1 MYLWTHTHTHTN
13 THTHTHSLTHTHTH
27 LIHESVLCWQA
38 ANPQGTLSMRAFA
51 YYDLWLKFKVE
62 GAGVGEHYVGL
73 KWKSGT
79 LRTPKTYL
87 KNMPLCPYLENL

>member
-1 MYLWTHTHTHTN
+1 
-13 THTHTHSLTHTHTH
+13 
-27 LIHESVLCWQA
+27 
-38 ANPQGTLSMRAFA
+38 MRAFA